1 MNEEKVLAYLNLSH
15 NQNNDKFLVRLC
27 VGFNIGFSVMFGAVL
42 LLIALSTSHIIA
54 VSLFLLIDVCFFIVI
69 LLYKN
74 PVRQFLISF
83 VMLLTITAKLLYSYV
98 VISNYE
104 YAVKSLPNFT
114 WLHLAVL
121 LIVLCV
127 GVYMLIKFYKAYLV
141 LKIHTIKEAGNIIK
155 RQNPVP
161 KWTYFIAAG
170 GSGTLLLIKILRD
183 GFDTFGIG
191 LGFCSWTLALLF
203 LLIAIMILPKC
214 IVSVK
219 FKANRFCCS
228 SKK

>member
-15 NQNNDKFLVRLC
+15 DQNNDKFLVQLC

-42 LLIALSTSHIIA
+42 LLIALSASHIVA
-54 VSLFLLIDVCFFIVI
+54 ASLFLLIDVCFFVVT

-74 PVRQFLISF
+74 PVRQFLISL
-83 VMLLTITAKLLYSYV
+83 VMLLTITAKLLFSYV

-104 YAVKSLPNFT
+104 YTVKSLPKFT

-121 LIVLCV
+121 LVALCV

-141 LKIHTIKEAGNIIK
+141 LKIHTVKEAGDIIK
-155 RQNPVP
+155 KQNPVP
-161 KWTYFIAAG
+161 KWTYFVAAG
-170 GSGTLLLIKILRD
+170 GSGTLLLVKILRD

-191 LGFCSWTLALLF
+191 LGFCAWTLALLF
-203 LLIAIMILPKC
+203 LLIAVMILPKC

-219 FKANRFCCS
+219 FKAHRFCCC